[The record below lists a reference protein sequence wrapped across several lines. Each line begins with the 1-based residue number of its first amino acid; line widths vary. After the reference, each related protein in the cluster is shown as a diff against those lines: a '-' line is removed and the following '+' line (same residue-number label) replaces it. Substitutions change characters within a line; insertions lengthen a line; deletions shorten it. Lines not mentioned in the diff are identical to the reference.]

1 MLVNELSDEECSYLF
16 ECDEV
21 IRFQSQQSEENN
33 FTSKK
38 YIALVERNVTKSEQI
53 QYSPL
58 IGITVYRI
66 NRLMESIF
74 RTYTRPVWP

>member
-1 MLVNELSDEECSYLF
+1 LFNFIVEEFNHFFQYILDNMLVNELSDEECSYLF

-21 IRFQSQQSEENN
+21 IRFQSQRSEENG

-53 QYSPL
+53 LQNLANTS
-58 IGITVYRI
+58 
-66 NRLMESIF
+66 NN
-74 RTYTRPVWP
+74 